1 MKITELD
8 RRRLGTLIQDA
19 YADSIQRREQV
30 YSLEAEI
37 EGAQVVSPDELPED
51 VITMSS
57 TVRLRDLDRGT
68 SVSYTLVYPGDAD
81 PARARLSVFDPLG
94 VALIGYQVGETVECR
109 TAEGMRRFRIEEVR
123 RNWPFLRDRRIDA
136 YGDLTKRFVDKR

>member
-19 YADSIQRREQV
+19 YADSIQRRDQV
-30 YSLEAEI
+30 YSLEAEL

-57 TVRLRDLDRGT
+57 TVRLRDLDRDI
-68 SVSYTLVYPGDAD
+68 SVTYTLVYPDDAD
-81 PARARLSVFDPLG
+81 LRQARLSVFDPLG
-94 VALIGYQVGETVECR
+94 VALIGYQVGDTIECR
-109 TAEGMRRFRIEEVR
+109 TPEGLRRFRIDEVHR
-123 RNWPFLRDRRIDA
+123 
-136 YGDLTKRFVDKR
+136 